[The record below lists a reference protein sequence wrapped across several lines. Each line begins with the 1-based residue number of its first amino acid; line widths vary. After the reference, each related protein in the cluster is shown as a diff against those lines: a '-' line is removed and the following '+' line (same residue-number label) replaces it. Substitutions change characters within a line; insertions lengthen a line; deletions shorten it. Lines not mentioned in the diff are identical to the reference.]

1 MGCRS
6 GEDFDLIGR
15 GMARERIMK
24 NPFYEKIK
32 EDSDEEIG
40 MDWDAEDSEADEE
53 RKKNVGGRNTDIITI
68 MDSNESE
75 DEAQQNEEGN
85 ERATIDGNNKE
96 KDNNRYEKYPKRGE
110 CSMEKNMDKSPKEG
124 DKNDEKEDDIKEN
137 SINEEDIRVC

>member
-1 MGCRS
+1 
-6 GEDFDLIGR
+6 
-15 GMARERIMK
+15 
-24 NPFYEKIK
+24 
-32 EDSDEEIG
+32 
-40 MDWDAEDSEADEE
+40 
-53 RKKNVGGRNTDIITI
+53 

-110 CSMEKNMDKSPKEG
+110 CSKENNMDKSPKEG

-137 SINEEDIRVC
+137 SIYEEDIRVC